1 MDFSVREVSYFLF
14 LRLAEFHVG
23 VRVSKPIG
31 PYDPLRVRSGNTI
44 PRRSDS

>member
-1 MDFSVREVSYFLF
+1 MDFPAREVSYFLS
-14 LRLAEFHVG
+14 LRLAKVHVG